1 MALAAVCRAP
11 GRRAHAR
18 GDQGTRGKASASHK
32 AESQLAPSR
41 PDRPGLRVTRH
52 GDHRRDKHDDTLR
65 TLRHPHRLRLGD
77 SDGGIGATGPGTGQP
92 TSAHSGGSTGNPG
105 YVPPKSRQEIC
116 CSRPG
121 LLSPKITP
129 INTARPAPATPT
141 KRSCFGFNARF
152 SALRREKKFLAQRID
167 MRNVM
172 QIVLFNIARNRMYFP
187 IYSPYRAERQERCA

>member
-129 INTARPAPATPT
+129 INTAWPAPATPT
-141 KRSCFGFNARF
+141 KRSCFWVQFEIFGSHPPTSRKWEKEELQFALGGFPRCSTATVI
-152 SALRREKKFLAQRID
+152 SCSMPPMEALI
-167 MRNVM
+167 NGW
-172 QIVLFNIARNRMYFP
+172 
-187 IYSPYRAERQERCA
+187 

>member
-77 SDGGIGATGPGTGQP
+77 SDGGIGAAGPEAGQP
-92 TSAHSGGSTGNPG
+92 TSAHLGGPTGNSG
-105 YVPPKSRQEIC
+105 YALPKSRQEIC

-121 LLSPKITP
+121 PLSPEITP
-129 INTARPAPATPT
+129 INTVRPAPTIPT
-141 KRSCFGFNARF
+141 KRWNVWVLYARF
-152 SALRREKKFLAQRID
+152 SAPTLPPRENGIRRSSSLPWVGFQDVRRPLSS
-167 MRNVM
+167 V
-172 QIVLFNIARNRMYFP
+172 V
-187 IYSPYRAERQERCA
+187 RCLPWRP